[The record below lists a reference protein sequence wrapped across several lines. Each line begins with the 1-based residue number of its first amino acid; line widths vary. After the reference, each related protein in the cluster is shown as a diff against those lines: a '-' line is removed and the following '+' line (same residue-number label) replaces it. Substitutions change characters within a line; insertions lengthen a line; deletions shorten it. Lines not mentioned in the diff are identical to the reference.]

1 MTSLL
6 SLSENQFWI
15 VALICLLAGIVRG
28 FSGFAFSALVM
39 ASAALIIPP
48 IELIPVC
55 WWLELCAGLM
65 MIRGGWKDA
74 DRRLAITLVVG
85 SSLGLPLG
93 LYLTT
98 HVSVALSQAIA
109 LGCIATLAAL
119 LLGKIKLDFLA
130 NPKGHLGVGV
140 CAGIATGLA
149 SIGGMVVALYVLV
162 SQEPARQMR
171 ATLVVFLFL
180 SGAISLLIL
189 IAYGVMDQRAALR
202 GVILAIP
209 ATLGV
214 YLGKKFFISKLEP
227 FYRPFCLLLLI
238 GLALTGLVR
247 MGI

>member
-6 SLSENQFWI
+6 SLSESQFWI

-28 FSGFAFSALVM
+28 FSGFALSALVM

-55 WWLELCAGLM
+55 WWLELCAGFM
-65 MIRGGWKDA
+65 MIRSGWKEA

-98 HVSVALSQAIA
+98 QVSVPLSQTIA

-119 LLGKIKLDFLA
+119 LLAKIRLDFLA

-140 CAGIATGLA
+140 GAGIATGLA
-149 SIGGMVVALYVLV
+149 SVGGMVVALFVLV
-162 SQEPARQMR
+162 SHVPARQMR
-171 ATLVVFLFL
+171 ATLVVFLLL
-180 SGAISLLIL
+180 SQALSLLIL
-189 IAYGVMDQRAALR
+189 IAFGVMDERAALR

-238 GLALTGLVR
+238 GLALQGLVR

>member
-6 SLSENQFWI
+6 SLSENHFWI

-28 FSGFAFSALVM
+28 FSGFALSALVM

-55 WWLELCAGLM
+55 WWLGLCAGLM

>member
-6 SLSENQFWI
+6 SLSDTQFWI

-28 FSGFAFSALVM
+28 FSGFALSALVM

-48 IELIPVC
+48 VELIPVC
-55 WWLELCAGLM
+55 WWLELCAGFM
-65 MIRGGWKDA
+65 MIRSGWKEA

-98 HVSVALSQAIA
+98 HVAVALSQAIA
-109 LGCIATLAAL
+109 LGCIASLAAL

-130 NPKGHLGVGV
+130 NPKGHLGVGI

-149 SIGGMVVALYVLV
+149 SVGGMVVALFVLV
-162 SQEPARQMR
+162 SNVPARQMR
-171 ATLVVFLFL
+171 ATLVVFLLL
-180 SGAISLLIL
+180 SQALTLIIL

-202 GVILAIP
+202 GVILAVP

-238 GLALTGLVR
+238 GLALQGLVR

>member
-6 SLSENQFWI
+6 SLSDTQFWI

-28 FSGFAFSALVM
+28 FSGFALSALVM

-48 IELIPVC
+48 VELIPVC
-55 WWLELCAGLM
+55 WWLELCAGFM
-65 MIRGGWKDA
+65 MIRSGWKEA

-85 SSLGLPLG
+85 SSLGLPFG

-98 HVSVALSQAIA
+98 HVAVALSQAIA
-109 LGCIATLAAL
+109 LGCIASLAAL

-130 NPKGHLGVGV
+130 NPKGHLGVGI

-149 SIGGMVVALYVLV
+149 SVGGMVVALFVLV
-162 SQEPARQMR
+162 SNVPARQMR
-171 ATLVVFLFL
+171 ATLVVFLLL
-180 SGAISLLIL
+180 SQALTLIIL

-202 GVILAIP
+202 GVIFAIP

-227 FYRPFCLLLLI
+227 FYRPSCLILLI
-238 GLALTGLVR
+238 SLTLLGL
-247 MGI
+247 MQIGI

>member
-6 SLSENQFWI
+6 SLSDTQFWI

-28 FSGFAFSALVM
+28 FSGFALSALVM

-55 WWLELCAGLM
+55 WWLELCAGFM
-65 MIRGGWKDA
+65 MIRSGWKEA

-98 HVSVALSQAIA
+98 HVAVALSQAIA
-109 LGCIATLAAL
+109 LGCIASLAAL

-130 NPKGHLGVGV
+130 NPKGHLGVGI

-149 SIGGMVVALYVLV
+149 SVGGMVVALFVLV
-162 SQEPARQMR
+162 SNVPARQMR
-171 ATLVVFLFL
+171 ATLVVFLLL
-180 SGAISLLIL
+180 SQALTLIIL

-202 GVILAIP
+202 GVILAVP

-227 FYRPFCLLLLI
+227 FYRPSCLILLI
-238 GLALTGLVR
+238 SLTLLGL
-247 MGI
+247 MQIGI

>member
-6 SLSENQFWI
+6 SLSETQFWI

-28 FSGFAFSALVM
+28 FSGFALSALVM

-180 SGAISLLIL
+180 SGAVSLLIL

-214 YLGKKFFISKLEP
+214 YLGKKFFISRLEP

-238 GLALTGLVR
+238 GLALLGLVR
-247 MGI
+247 MGL

>member
-6 SLSENQFWI
+6 SLSDTQFWI

-28 FSGFAFSALVM
+28 FSGFALSALVM

-48 IELIPVC
+48 VELIPVC
-55 WWLELCAGLM
+55 WWLELCAGFM
-65 MIRGGWKDA
+65 MIRSGWKEA

-98 HVSVALSQAIA
+98 HVAVALSQAIA
-109 LGCIATLAAL
+109 LGCIASLAAL

-130 NPKGHLGVGV
+130 NPKGHLGVGI

-149 SIGGMVVALYVLV
+149 SVGGMVVALFVLV
-162 SQEPARQMR
+162 SNVPARQMR
-171 ATLVVFLFL
+171 ATLVVFLLL
-180 SGAISLLIL
+180 SQALTLIIL

-202 GVILAIP
+202 GVTLAVP
-209 ATLGV
+209 TTLGV

-227 FYRPFCLLLLI
+227 FYRPSCLILLI
-238 GLALTGLVR
+238 SLTLLGL
-247 MGI
+247 MQIGI

>member
-1 MTSLL
+1 MKSML
-6 SLSENQFWI
+6 SLSENQIWL

-28 FSGFAFSALVM
+28 FSGFALSALVM

-48 IELIPVC
+48 VELIPVC
-55 WWLELCAGLM
+55 WWLEICAGLM

-74 DRRLAITLVVG
+74 DRRLAVTLVVG

-98 HVSVALSQAIA
+98 HVSVPVSQTIA

-119 LLGKIKLDFLA
+119 LLGKIRLDFLA
-130 NPKGHLGVGV
+130 NPKGHLGVGI

-162 SQEPARQMR
+162 SQQPARQMR

-180 SGAISLLIL
+180 SGALSLLIF

-202 GVILAIP
+202 GVILSIP

-214 YLGKKFFISKLEP
+214 YLGTKFFIPRLEP
-227 FYRPFCLLLLI
+227 FYRPLCLLLLI
-238 GLALTGLVR
+238 GLAV
-247 MGI
+247 MGFIRIGI

>member
-6 SLSENQFWI
+6 SLSENQVWI

-28 FSGFAFSALVM
+28 FSGFALSALVM

-65 MIRGGWKDA
+65 MIRGGWKEA

-85 SSLGLPLG
+85 SSLGMPLG

-98 HVSVALSQAIA
+98 QVSVPLSQTLA

-149 SIGGMVVALYVLV
+149 SVGGMVVALFVLV
-162 SQEPARQMR
+162 SNVPARQMR
-171 ATLVVFLFL
+171 ATLGVFLLL
-180 SGAISLLIL
+180 SGVLSLIIL
-189 IAYGVMDQRAALR
+189 MAFGVMDERAALR
-202 GVILAIP
+202 GVILSIP

-214 YLGKKFFISKLEP
+214 YLGTKFFIPRLEP

-238 GLALTGLVR
+238 GLALVGLIR
-247 MGI
+247 IGL

>member
-6 SLSENQFWI
+6 SLSDTQFWI

-28 FSGFAFSALVM
+28 FSGFALSALVM

-55 WWLELCAGLM
+55 WWLELCAGFM
-65 MIRGGWKDA
+65 MIRSGWKEA

-238 GLALTGLVR
+238 GLALLGLVR

>member
-6 SLSENQFWI
+6 SLSDTQFWI

-28 FSGFAFSALVM
+28 FSGFALSALVM

-48 IELIPVC
+48 VELIPVC
-55 WWLELCAGLM
+55 WWLELCAGFM
-65 MIRGGWKDA
+65 MIRSGWKEA

-98 HVSVALSQAIA
+98 HVAVALSQAIA
-109 LGCIATLAAL
+109 LGCIASLAAL

-130 NPKGHLGVGV
+130 NPKGHLGVGI

-149 SIGGMVVALYVLV
+149 SVGGMVVALFVLV
-162 SQEPARQMR
+162 SNVPARQMR
-171 ATLVVFLFL
+171 ATLVVFLLL
-180 SGAISLLIL
+180 SQALTLIIL
-189 IAYGVMDQRAALR
+189 IAFDVMDERAALR
-202 GVILAIP
+202 GVIFAIP

-227 FYRPFCLLLLI
+227 FYRPSCLILLI
-238 GLALTGLVR
+238 SLTLLGL
-247 MGI
+247 MQIGI

>member
-1 MTSLL
+1 
-6 SLSENQFWI
+6 
-15 VALICLLAGIVRG
+15 
-28 FSGFAFSALVM
+28 
-39 ASAALIIPP
+39 
-48 IELIPVC
+48 
-55 WWLELCAGLM
+55 
-65 MIRGGWKDA
+65 MIRSGWKEA

-98 HVSVALSQAIA
+98 HVAVALSQAIA
-109 LGCIATLAAL
+109 LGCIASLAAL

-130 NPKGHLGVGV
+130 NPKGHLGVGI

-149 SIGGMVVALYVLV
+149 SVGGMVVALFVLV
-162 SQEPARQMR
+162 SNVPARQMR
-171 ATLVVFLFL
+171 ATLVVFLLL
-180 SGAISLLIL
+180 SQALTLIIL

-202 GVILAIP
+202 GVILAVP

-214 YLGKKFFISKLEP
+214 YLGKKFFISRLEP

-238 GLALTGLVR
+238 GLALMGLVR

>member
-6 SLSENQFWI
+6 SLSDTQFWI
-15 VALICLLAGIVRG
+15 VALICMLAGSVRG
-28 FSGFAFSALVM
+28 FSGFALSALVM

-55 WWLELCAGLM
+55 WWLELCAGFM
-65 MIRGGWKDA
+65 MIRSGWKEA

-85 SSLGLPLG
+85 SSLGLPFG

-98 HVSVALSQAIA
+98 HVAVALSQAIA
-109 LGCIATLAAL
+109 LGCIASLAAL

-130 NPKGHLGVGV
+130 NPKGHLGVGL

-149 SIGGMVVALYVLV
+149 SVGGMVVALFVLV
-162 SQEPARQMR
+162 SNVPARQMR
-171 ATLVVFLFL
+171 ATLVVFLLL
-180 SGAISLLIL
+180 SQALTLIIL

-214 YLGKKFFISKLEP
+214 YLGKKFFISRLEP

-238 GLALTGLVR
+238 GLALMGLVR

>member
-6 SLSENQFWI
+6 SLSDTQFWI

-28 FSGFAFSALVM
+28 FSGFALSALVM

-55 WWLELCAGLM
+55 WWLELCAGFM
-65 MIRGGWKDA
+65 MIRSGWKEA

-98 HVSVALSQAIA
+98 HVAVALSQAIA
-109 LGCIATLAAL
+109 LGCIASLAAL

-130 NPKGHLGVGV
+130 NPKGHLGVGI

-149 SIGGMVVALYVLV
+149 SVGGMVVALFVLV
-162 SQEPARQMR
+162 SNVPARQMR
-171 ATLVVFLFL
+171 ATLVVFLLL
-180 SGAISLLIL
+180 SQALTLIIL
-189 IAYGVMDQRAALR
+189 IAFDVMDERAALR
-202 GVILAIP
+202 GVIFAIP

-227 FYRPFCLLLLI
+227 FYRPSCLILLI
-238 GLALTGLVR
+238 SLTLLGL
-247 MGI
+247 MQIGI

>member
-1 MTSLL
+1 MASLL
-6 SLSENQFWI
+6 SLSETQFWI

-28 FSGFAFSALVM
+28 FSGFALSALVM

-48 IELIPVC
+48 VELIPVC
-55 WWLELCAGLM
+55 WWLELCAGFM
-65 MIRGGWKDA
+65 MIRSGWKEA

-85 SSLGLPLG
+85 SSLGLPFG

-98 HVSVALSQAIA
+98 HVAVALSQAIA
-109 LGCIATLAAL
+109 LGCIASLAAL

-130 NPKGHLGVGV
+130 NPKGHLGVGI

-149 SIGGMVVALYVLV
+149 SVGGMVVALFVLV
-162 SQEPARQMR
+162 SNVPARQMR
-171 ATLVVFLFL
+171 ATLVVFLLL
-180 SGAISLLIL
+180 SQALTLIIL

-202 GVILAIP
+202 GVIFAIP

-227 FYRPFCLLLLI
+227 FYRPSCLILLI
-238 GLALTGLVR
+238 SLTLLGL
-247 MGI
+247 MQIGI

>member
-6 SLSENQFWI
+6 SLSETQFWI

-28 FSGFAFSALVM
+28 FSGFALSALVM

-55 WWLELCAGLM
+55 WWLELCAGFM
-65 MIRGGWKDA
+65 MIRSGWKEA

-85 SSLGLPLG
+85 SSLGLPFG

-98 HVSVALSQAIA
+98 HVAVALSQAIA
-109 LGCIATLAAL
+109 LGCIASLAAL

-130 NPKGHLGVGV
+130 NPKGHLGVGI

-149 SIGGMVVALYVLV
+149 SVGGMVVALFVLV
-162 SQEPARQMR
+162 SNVPARQMR
-171 ATLVVFLFL
+171 ATLVVFLLL
-180 SGAISLLIL
+180 SQALTLIIL

-202 GVILAIP
+202 GVILAVP

-227 FYRPFCLLLLI
+227 FYRPSCLILLI
-238 GLALTGLVR
+238 SLTLLGL
-247 MGI
+247 MQIGI

>member
-1 MTSLL
+1 MTSFL
-6 SLSENQFWI
+6 SLSETQFWI

-28 FSGFAFSALVM
+28 FSGFALSAMVI

-55 WWLELCAGLM
+55 WWLELCAGFM
-65 MIRGGWKDA
+65 MIRSGWKEA

-98 HVSVALSQAIA
+98 HVAVALSQAIA

-119 LLGKIKLDFLA
+119 LLGKIKLDFMA
-130 NPKGHLGVGV
+130 NPKGHLGVGI

-149 SIGGMVVALYVLV
+149 SVGGMVVALFVLV
-162 SQEPARQMR
+162 SNVPARQMR
-171 ATLVVFLFL
+171 ATLVVFLLL
-180 SGAISLLIL
+180 SQALTLIIL
-189 IAYGVMDQRAALR
+189 IAFDMMDERAVLR

-209 ATLGV
+209 STLGV
-214 YLGKKFFISKLEP
+214 YLGKKFFIPQLEP
-227 FYRPFCLLLLI
+227 FYRPFCLILLI
-238 GLALTGLVR
+238 SLTLLGLMQ
-247 MGI
+247 MGK

>member
-28 FSGFAFSALVM
+28 FSGFALSALVM

-247 MGI
+247 MVI

>member
-1 MTSLL
+1 MSTLL
-6 SLSENQFWI
+6 NLPDHQFWLVI
-15 VALICLLAGIVRG
+15 LICLLAGIVRG
-28 FSGFAFSALVM
+28 FSGFALSALVM

-65 MIRGGWKDA
+65 MIRGGWKEA

-85 SSLGLPLG
+85 SSLGMPLG

-98 HVSVALSQAIA
+98 QVSVPLSQTLA

-149 SIGGMVVALYVLV
+149 SVGGMVVALFVLV
-162 SQEPARQMR
+162 SNVPARQMR
-171 ATLVVFLFL
+171 ATLGVFLLL
-180 SGAISLLIL
+180 SGVLSLIIL
-189 IAYGVMDQRAALR
+189 IAFGVMDERAALR
-202 GVILAIP
+202 GVILSIP

-214 YLGKKFFISKLEP
+214 YLGTKFFIPRLEP

-238 GLALTGLVR
+238 GLALVGLIR
-247 MGI
+247 IGL

>member
-1 MTSLL
+1 MSTLL
-6 SLSENQFWI
+6 NLPDHQFWLVI
-15 VALICLLAGIVRG
+15 LICLLAGIVRG
-28 FSGFAFSALVM
+28 FSGFALSALVM

-55 WWLELCAGLM
+55 WWLALCAGLM
-65 MIRGGWKDA
+65 MIRGGWKEA

-85 SSLGLPLG
+85 SSLGMPLG

-98 HVSVALSQAIA
+98 QVSVPLSQTLA

-149 SIGGMVVALYVLV
+149 SVGGMVVALFVLV
-162 SQEPARQMR
+162 SNVPARQMR
-171 ATLVVFLFL
+171 ATLVVFLLL
-180 SGAISLLIL
+180 SGVLSLIIL
-189 IAYGVMDQRAALR
+189 IAFGVMDERAALR
-202 GVILAIP
+202 GVILSIP

-214 YLGKKFFISKLEP
+214 YLGTKFFIPRLEP

-238 GLALTGLVR
+238 GLALMGLIR
-247 MGI
+247 IGL

>member
-6 SLSENQFWI
+6 SLSDTQFWI

-28 FSGFAFSALVM
+28 FSGFALSALVM

-48 IELIPVC
+48 VELIPVC
-55 WWLELCAGLM
+55 WWLELCAGFM
-65 MIRGGWKDA
+65 MIRSGWKEA

-98 HVSVALSQAIA
+98 HVAVALSQAIA
-109 LGCIATLAAL
+109 LGCIASLAAL

-130 NPKGHLGVGV
+130 NPKGHLGVGI

-149 SIGGMVVALYVLV
+149 SVGGMVVALFVLV
-162 SQEPARQMR
+162 SNVPARQMR
-171 ATLVVFLFL
+171 ATLVVFLLL
-180 SGAISLLIL
+180 SQALTLIIL

-227 FYRPFCLLLLI
+227 FYRPSCLILLI
-238 GLALTGLVR
+238 SLTLLGL
-247 MGI
+247 MQIGI